1 MNIKNFIANIPSAIN
16 YLKGVVKAKEH
27 VGSEYIISFTR
38 EDNGRWYVDLPN
50 WKGPHSSLEMVAGAD
65 DMLELIG
72 NSAPHVTLCVI
83 KKDDTNEKIKADM
96 QCIRTDHSMTG
107 GATYKV
113 YHDNGLSKMWLCPVT
128 LFVLGEYPKVL
139 YIRKIAN
146 LDLL

>member
-1 MNIKNFIANIPSAIN
+1 MNIKSFIKNIPSALN
-16 YLKGVVKAKEH
+16 YIKGVTSAKK
-27 VGSEYIISFTR
+27 SDKDSYLISFTR

-72 NSAPHVTLCVI
+72 NHAPHVTLRVI
-83 KKDDTNEKIKADM
+83 KRNNTNEKIIADM
-96 QCIRTDHSMTG
+96 QCVRKDYSMTG

-113 YHDNGLSKMWLCPVT
+113 YHGSGLSQMWLCPVT

-139 YIRKIAN
+139 YVNKVV
-146 LDLL
+146 

>member
-27 VGSEYIISFTR
+27 AGSEYTISFTR

-50 WKGPHSSLEMVAGAD
+50 WKGSHDSLEMVAGAD

-72 NSAPHVTLCVI
+72 NGAPHVTLRVI
-83 KKDDTNEKIKADM
+83 KKDAEDNKIKADM
-96 QCIRTDHSMTG
+96 ICVRTDCSMAG
-107 GATYKV
+107 GATYRV
-113 YHDNGLSKMWLCPVT
+113 FNNEGIDEMWLCPVT

-139 YIRKIAN
+139 YVRKIA
-146 LDLL
+146 